1 MVEFRCTFNNH
12 LDASWFTYNFVPTTA
27 ITNEVGQ
34 EKESSAVFSTGPTTG
49 SEYIRAS
56 QSKSRLLK
64 GQCQKQVYSSETEKR
79 GESIVR
85 SIEV

>member
-34 EKESSAVFSTGPTTG
+34 EKESSAALPLG